1 MTANTWLWIKE
12 VRQTNEQCKIM
23 IMLLKKYIIGSVL
36 ALKYCYSMAEYVDY
50 LVIPF
55 LPKVQNPGW

>member
-23 IMLLKKYIIGSVL
+23 IMLLKKNIIGSVL